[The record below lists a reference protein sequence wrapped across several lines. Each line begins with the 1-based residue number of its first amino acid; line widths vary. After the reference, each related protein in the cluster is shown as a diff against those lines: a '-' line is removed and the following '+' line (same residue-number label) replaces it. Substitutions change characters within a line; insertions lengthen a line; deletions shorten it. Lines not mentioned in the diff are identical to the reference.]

1 MKKKL
6 QKFGVKEKMST
17 FAAAFTESKVLN
29 ATERSFERGERCWQ
43 QYLNPLQNKGSRKIK
58 KRKKLQ
64 KVFGNTKN

>member
-29 ATERSFERGERCWQ
+29 ATERSFERG
-43 QYLNPLQNKGSRKIK
+43 GSAGDSI
-58 KRKKLQ
+58 
-64 KVFGNTKN
+64 